1 MDSNKKDSLH
11 KTNNISADKNVDVQ
25 VQLLKELKEYVSKY
39 SDYET
44 PFIKSDGDIIIA
56 LKKSIKKKRQKTQ
69 SLAEAVKFMM
79 NGTKDSIGKK
89 KLRKD

>member
-25 VQLLKELKEYVSKY
+25 AQLLKELKEFISKY

-44 PFIKSDGDIIIA
+44 PFIRSDGDIIIT
-56 LKKSIKKKRQKTQ
+56 LKKAIKKKRQTTQ
-69 SLAEAVKFMM
+69 SLSDAIKFMM
-79 NGTKDSIGKK
+79 NETNAVRDKK
-89 KLRKD
+89 NKKP